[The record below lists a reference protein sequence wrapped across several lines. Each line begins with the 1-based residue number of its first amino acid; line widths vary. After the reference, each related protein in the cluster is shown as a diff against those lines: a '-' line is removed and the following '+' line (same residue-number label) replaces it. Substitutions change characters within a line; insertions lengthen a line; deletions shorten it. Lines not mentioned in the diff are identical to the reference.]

1 MTKRTDRSARFKLWG
16 FFLFVLNIAHQ
27 SRELFLS
34 RICTADAQCDLPC
47 VTNHFPADPDKFL
60 PERIHAHTGYAWHV
74 FCFLIQEQMIY
85 IVCPC
90 LEQKLELG
98 WYYVKFEDNL
108 NFCFLTNPK
117 KFVPLSI
124 DYGSLS
130 LRTHFLLLFKLPALA
145 AA

>member
-1 MTKRTDRSARFKLWG
+1 MGRRKKRVGDS
-16 FFLFVLNIAHQ
+16 V
-27 SRELFLS
+27 
-34 RICTADAQCDLPC
+34 
-47 VTNHFPADPDKFL
+47 
-60 PERIHAHTGYAWHV
+60 
-74 FCFLIQEQMIY
+74 Y
-85 IVCPC
+85 IT
-90 LEQKLELG
+90 G

>member
-1 MTKRTDRSARFKLWG
+1 MIIKSSLQ
-16 FFLFVLNIAHQ
+16 I
-27 SRELFLS
+27 REFYNLFLEIVHIYLIVYVHIYLNVYTTSS
-34 RICTADAQCDLPC
+34 RQKREEQDQADFMLIKQAYE
-47 VTNHFPADPDKFL
+47 F
-60 PERIHAHTGYAWHV
+60 RGYKKGARS
-74 FCFLIQEQMIY
+74 IY
-85 IVCPC
+85 MRLLHMNPPIVMN
-90 LEQKLELG
+90 LKK

>member
-1 MTKRTDRSARFKLWG
+1 MSLTANVQEKANMIW
-16 FFLFVLNIAHQ
+16 N
-27 SRELFLS
+27 
-34 RICTADAQCDLPC
+34 TADILVGNYKPHEYGNVILPMT
-47 VTNHFPADPDKFL
+47 VLKRFDS
-60 PERIHAHTGYAWHV
+60 V
-74 FCFLIQEQMIY
+74 
-85 IVCPC
+85 
-90 LEQKLELG
+90 LEPTKEAV

>member
-1 MTKRTDRSARFKLWG
+1 MEKNPYVSFVSETTIRFTEEFKE
-16 FFLFVLNIAHQ
+16 IAYAGKQ
-27 SRELFLS
+27 
-34 RICTADAQCDLPC
+34 
-47 VTNHFPADPDKFL
+47 
-60 PERIHAHTGYAWHV
+60 TGT
-74 FCFLIQEQMIY
+74 
-85 IVCPC
+85 
-90 LEQKLELG
+90 